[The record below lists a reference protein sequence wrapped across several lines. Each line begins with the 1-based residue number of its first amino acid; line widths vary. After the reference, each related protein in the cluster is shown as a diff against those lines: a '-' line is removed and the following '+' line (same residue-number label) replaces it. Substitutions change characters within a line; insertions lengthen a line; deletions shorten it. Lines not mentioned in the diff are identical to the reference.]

1 MFQSDSKD
9 ILRRLNAKEFT
20 STEERDQLLQRLER
34 VEGLRARDVIWML
47 FRPDRGLRDA
57 GVRILQRLKDPETV
71 DLFLGEAKTKGEA
84 AVRGAAALLFSLGVP
99 GVENRL
105 IALISGGE
113 KDIQE
118 LARKLVLEAPPS
130 KALDAV
136 LWQIAQAGKT
146 EERTAAIARLAAS
159 ASDPASIP
167 RWEKLARDSSAAVRD
182 KVLEMLATNA
192 PEATADLLVEM
203 LPMAGYSTQQH
214 IVGALTRVAET
225 KGAAFASRLLPLI
238 ASGDAG
244 TRSAVL
250 KILVGLDDRRGVI
263 REYIRFSKTLA
274 GWARDRAL
282 ESMRAFGD
290 DLIEPVMELLN
301 DPDHE
306 IRSTAMVVAGSFE
319 DPRIVPATIGMLRD
333 EDWWIRISA
342 VETLG
347 RIGDKRAVDP
357 LIATL
362 EDPDARWAAV
372 EALGRIGDTRAL
384 PALGKMLS
392 DPQPD
397 VRIEILQ
404 ALIHFDHPQV
414 AAVIQKVAATDPSR
428 AVRSRALDLAQE
440 LASRNKG
447 AIADEAALRNA
458 AMIARSSEGEPKLHT
473 FLVGTRNQGASD
485 FHIAPG
491 QPPII
496 RMAGELM
503 RAQAAPFTS
512 EQTEPLIREILTE
525 DQWAKLQQYKQLD
538 FCYFIPNA
546 GRYRANVFL
555 DHKGYSAVFRV
566 IPEKPPTIAELGLP
580 PNLAEIADY
589 HQGLVLVCGPSGSGK
604 STTLAALV
612 NLFNETK
619 HHHVI
624 TMEDPVEFVH
634 PFKNCLINQR
644 EVGSHTRSFAR
655 ALRAALRED
664 PDVIVIGEMRDPE
677 TISLAL
683 TAAETGHIVLGTLNS
698 TSAPK
703 AVDRVIASFSIDEQA
718 QIRVALSEALKFV
731 VAQRLLPAKEQR
743 KLVACFEVLRITQP
757 VSNLIRDEKT
767 YQIYSAMQ
775 IGRSV
780 GMQTVDDALKELVKR
795 NAISPETAWMAATKR
810 EDFEPMVSADFL
822 KQQSFV

>member
-9 ILRRLNAKEFT
+9 ILRRLNAKEFNT
-20 STEERDQLLQRLER
+20 TEERDELLQRLER
-34 VEGLRARDVIWML
+34 TEGIRARDVIFML
-47 FRPDRGLRDA
+47 FRPDRAFRDS
-57 GVRILQRLKDPETV
+57 GVRVLQRLREPETI
-71 DLFLGEAKTKGEA
+71 DLFLAESKSKGEA
-84 AVRGAAALLFSLGVP
+84 AVRGAAALLFSLGIP
-99 GVENRL
+99 GVEARL
-105 IALISGGE
+105 IALIASPE
-113 KDIQE
+113 KDLQE
-118 LARKLVLEAPPS
+118 LARKLVLEAPAS
-130 KALDAV
+130 KALDPV
-136 LWQIAQAGKT
+136 LWQIAQSGKI
-146 EERTAAIARLAAS
+146 EERTIAISRLAGS
-159 ASDPASIP
+159 ASDPASVP
-167 RWEKLARDSSAAVRD
+167 RWEKLARDSNAAVRD
-182 KVLEMLATNA
+182 KVLDMLATSA

-203 LPMAGYSTQQH
+203 LPMAGYSTQQQ
-214 IVGALTRVAET
+214 IVGALTKVAET
-225 KGAAFASRLLPLI
+225 RGAEFASRLLPLI

-250 KILVGLDDRRGVI
+250 KILAGLDDRRGVV

-301 DPDHE
+301 DPDPE
-306 IRSTAMVVAGSFE
+306 IRSAAMVVAGSFD
-319 DPRIVPATIGMLRD
+319 DPRMVPATIGMLKD

-347 RIGDKRAVDP
+347 RIGDKRAVEP

-362 EDPDARWAAV
+362 DDPDARWAAV
-372 EALGRIGDTRAL
+372 EALGRIADVRAL
-384 PALGKMLS
+384 PALGKMLA

-404 ALIHFDHPQV
+404 ALAHFDHPQV
-414 AAVIQKVAATDPSR
+414 PVVIQKVAATDPVR
-428 AVRSRALDLAQE
+428 AVRGRALDIAQE

-447 AIADEAALRNA
+447 AIADEAGLRNA
-458 AMIARSSEGEPKLHT
+458 AMIARSTEGEPKLHA

-485 FHIAPG
+485 FHLSPG

-503 RAQAAPFTS
+503 RAQAPPFPS
-512 EQTEPLIREILTE
+512 EQTEALVREILTD
-525 DQWAKLQQYKQLD
+525 DQWSRVQEHKQLD
-538 FCYFIPNA
+538 FCYYIPNA

-566 IPEKPPTIAELGLP
+566 IPEKPPTISELGLP
-580 PNLAEIADY
+580 PHLAEIADY

-698 TSAPK
+698 TSAAK
-703 AVDRVIASFSIDEQA
+703 AVDRVIASFPIDEQS
-718 QIRVALSEALKFV
+718 QIRVAMSEALKFV
-731 VAQRLLPAKEQR
+731 VAQRLLPSREQR

-767 YQIYSAMQ
+767 YQIQSAMQ

-780 GMQTVDDALKELVKR
+780 GMQTVDDALKDLVRR
-795 NAISPETAWMAATKR
+795 NAITPETAWMAASKR